1 MAKKNKKAV
10 EEAAVEVLPEQA
22 VIQAQS
28 EVEPAPEQQDEPKQL
43 SLKETEVLSLK
54 LYEAETRA
62 ATYAAT
68 IRQMERE
75 AYLRKID
82 PENKLGKLEEE
93 FRGYAKKANDYRN
106 LYQRTITNIE
116 TRVGISMKDYTYDDD
131 TGMLHPVAS

>member
-1 MAKKNKKAV
+1 MAKKNKKVAEEVVDASPVV
-10 EEAAVEVLPEQA
+10 EAPQAPVAEPVAQPEQ
-22 VIQAQS
+22 
-28 EVEPAPEQQDEPKQL
+28 EPMKLL
-43 SLKETEVLSLK
+43 SLKETEILSLK

-93 FRGYAKKANDYRN
+93 FRGYAKKANDYRGA
-106 LYQRTITNIE
+106 YQRTITNIE
-116 TRVGISMKDYTYDDD
+116 ARVGISMKDYTYDDE
-131 TGMLHPVAS
+131 TGVLHPVAS

>member
-10 EEAAVEVLPEQA
+10 EAAVVEVVEQA
-22 VIQAQS
+22 VQPEVVAEPVAPAQD
-28 EVEPAPEQQDEPKQL
+28 PEQPRLL
-43 SLKETEVLSLK
+43 SLKETEVLSIK
-54 LYEAETRA
+54 LFEAETRA

-93 FRGYAKKANDYRN
+93 FRNFAKKANDYRGA
-106 LYQRTITNIE
+106 YQRTITNIE
-116 TRVGISMKDYTYDDD
+116 TRVGISMKDYTYDDE
-131 TGMLHPVAS
+131 TGVLHPVAS